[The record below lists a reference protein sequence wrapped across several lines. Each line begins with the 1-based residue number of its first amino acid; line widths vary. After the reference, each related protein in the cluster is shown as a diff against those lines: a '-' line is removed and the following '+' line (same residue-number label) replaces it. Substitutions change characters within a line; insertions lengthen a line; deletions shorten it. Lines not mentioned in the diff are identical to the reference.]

1 MAEEVK
7 DTEEIKPTLED
18 VFDDRKITDEE
29 GDNDTSQATGKK
41 RFRRRRRIVQNLK
54 CPLCEAGIKDVSYKD
69 VYQLKKYTSVKGK
82 IISTEKSGVC
92 HKHQRRLA
100 SAIKR
105 ARYMALLPY
114 SSDE

>member
-7 DTEEIKPTLED
+7 NINEEIKPTLED
-18 VFDDRKITDEE
+18 VFDDNKITEDEE
-29 GDNDTSQATGKK
+29 TSTEQTK
-41 RFRRRRRIVQNLK
+41 RRPRRRRKIIQNLK
-54 CPLCEAGIKDVSYKD
+54 CPLCEAGVKEVSYKD

-92 HKHQRRLA
+92 HKHQRKVTR
-100 SAIKR
+100 AIKR

-114 SSDE
+114 SLDE

>member
-7 DTEEIKPTLED
+7 KVQDEEVKPTLED
-18 VFDDRKITDEE
+18 VFDDTKVTEDEE
-29 GDNDTSQATGKK
+29 EEKSTPK
-41 RFRRRRRIVQNLK
+41 RRPRRRRKFKQNLK
-54 CPLCEAGIKDVSYKD
+54 CPMCEAGQKTINYKEI
-69 VYQLKKYTSVKGK
+69 YQLKKYTSVRGK

-92 HKHQRRLA
+92 NKHQRQVSR
-100 SAIKR
+100 AIKR

>member
-7 DTEEIKPTLED
+7 KTKEEETKTSVVEGVGDSTDSKEEEEDKKPA
-18 VFDDRKITDEE
+18 R
-29 GDNDTSQATGKK
+29 
-41 RFRRRRRIVQNLK
+41 RRPRRRRLPQNLK
-54 CPLCEAGIKDVSYKD
+54 CPLCEAGIKDINYKEI
-69 VYQLKKYTSVKGK
+69 YQLKKYTSVRGK

-92 HKHQRRLA
+92 TKHQRKITR
-100 SAIKR
+100 AIKR

>member
-1 MAEEVK
+1 MSEEVK
-7 DTEEIKPTLED
+7 NREETIPTLED
-18 VFDDRKITDEE
+18 VFDDKKIIEDEVDTDNTQSS
-29 GDNDTSQATGKK
+29 G
-41 RFRRRRRIVQNLK
+41 RRRPRRRRRVVQNLK
-54 CPLCEAGIKDVSYKD
+54 CPLCEAGVKDISYKD

-92 HKHQRRLA
+92 HKHQKKLTN
-100 SAIKR
+100 AIKR

>member
-7 DTEEIKPTLED
+7 KTQDEEVKPTLED
-18 VFDDRKITDEE
+18 VFDDSKVTEDEDEE
-29 GDNDTSQATGKK
+29 KSTPK
-41 RFRRRRRIVQNLK
+41 RRRPRRRRKFKQNLK
-54 CPLCEAGIKDVSYKD
+54 CPMCEVGQKSINYKEI
-69 VYQLKKYTSVKGK
+69 YQLKKYTSVRGK

-92 HKHQRRLA
+92 NKHQRQVSR
-100 SAIKR
+100 AIKR

>member
-7 DTEEIKPTLED
+7 KTKEEVKPVVEVLND
-18 VFDDRKITDEE
+18 SKVVQDEE
-29 GDNDTSQATGKK
+29 EGTKIAK
-41 RFRRRRRIVQNLK
+41 RRPRRKRRLPQNLK
-54 CPLCEAGIKDVSYKD
+54 CPLCEAGVKDINYKEI
-69 VYQLKKYTSVKGK
+69 YQLKKYTSVRGK

-92 HKHQRRLA
+92 TKHQRKITK
-100 SAIKR
+100 AIKR

>member
-7 DTEEIKPTLED
+7 NTVEAKPTLED
-18 VFDDRKITDEE
+18 VFDDRKITEDESDT
-29 GDNDTSQATGKK
+29 DNAQTTE
-41 RFRRRRRIVQNLK
+41 RRRPRRRRRVVENLK

-92 HKHQRRLA
+92 HKHQRRLTR
-100 SAIKR
+100 AIKR